1 MAEEPIIGHAPAK
14 AKRGYPRRSL
24 GVITCAGIVG
34 LLSACGSSERQADR
48 AQERAY
54 EAQERVAEERLNLV
68 GKYQKC
74 VKDADGDQAK
84 AAACESYLKAAEA
97 LK

>member
-1 MAEEPIIGHAPAK
+1 MRCPSVILCLGMIA
-14 AKRGYPRRSL
+14 SL
-24 GVITCAGIVG
+24 T
-34 LLSACGSSERQADR
+34 ACGSSERQADR

-68 GKYQKC
+68 NKYQKC
-74 VKDADGDQAK
+74 VKDAGSDQTK

>member
-1 MAEEPIIGHAPAK
+1 MRRLGLMVCIG
-14 AKRGYPRRSL
+14 L
-24 GVITCAGIVG
+24 AGAVSG
-34 LLSACGSSERQADR
+34 CGSSERQADR

-74 VKDADGDQAK
+74 VKDAGGDQAK
-84 AAACESYLKAAEA
+84 ASACESYLKAAEA

>member
-1 MAEEPIIGHAPAK
+1 MPRLGLMVWIGLA
-14 AKRGYPRRSL
+14 
-24 GVITCAGIVG
+24 GVVSG
-34 LLSACGSSERQADR
+34 CGSSERQADR

-74 VKDADGDQAK
+74 VKDAGSDQAK
-84 AAACESYLKAAEA
+84 ATACESYLKAAEA

>member
-1 MAEEPIIGHAPAK
+1 MM
-14 AKRGYPRRSL
+14 RRCL
-24 GVITCAGIVG
+24 WLVVCVVGVG
-34 LLSACGSSERQADR
+34 LVSGCGSSERQADR
-48 AQERAY
+48 AQERAF

-74 VKDADGDQAK
+74 VKDAGSDPVK

>member
-1 MAEEPIIGHAPAK
+1 MRGAMA
-14 AKRGYPRRSL
+14 
-24 GVITCAGIVG
+24 VVVVG
-34 LLSACGSSERQADR
+34 LTALVSGCGSSDRQADR

-54 EAQERVAEERLNLV
+54 EAQERVAEQRLALV
-68 GKYQKC
+68 DKYQKC
-74 VKDADGDQAK
+74 VRDAGGDPSK